1 MISLEIQRNDWALFT
16 ICDFI
21 SLRSEKPEFS
31 LSRQDDDLSIPSDLL
46 IGKLSDELTL
56 KAFNLQVHFKIY
68 KEITAQG

>member
-1 MISLEIQRNDWALFT
+1 MNLKKRLSSVKDLWLNITAFGKTQI
-16 ICDFI
+16 
-21 SLRSEKPEFS
+21 S

-46 IGKLSDELTL
+46 IAKLSDELTL